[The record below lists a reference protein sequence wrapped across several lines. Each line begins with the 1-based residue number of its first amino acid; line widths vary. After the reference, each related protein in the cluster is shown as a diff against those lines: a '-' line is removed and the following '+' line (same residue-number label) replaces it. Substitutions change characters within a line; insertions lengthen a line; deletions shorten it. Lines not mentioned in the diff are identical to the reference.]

1 MLVHIEKHKVNDSLL
16 SSVEGVLASVKQC
29 LSKQTDAIEKQ
40 ETILSKIDEDV
51 IDLKKIIQTDN
62 SSEIMKSNVDDLI
75 KKLCDH
81 IGGFVTKMSESF
93 FGGDINTKQ
102 RNRDLL
108 KIRGYNSSK
117 KQKSGI
123 IVVNEIT

>member
-1 MLVHIEKHKVNDSLL
+1 
-16 SSVEGVLASVKQC
+16 
-29 LSKQTDAIEKQ
+29 
-40 ETILSKIDEDV
+40 
-51 IDLKKIIQTDN
+51 
-62 SSEIMKSNVDDLI
+62 
-75 KKLCDH
+75 
-81 IGGFVTKMSESF
+81 MSESF

-108 KIRGYNSSK
+108 KTRGYNSSK

>member
-16 SSVEGVLASVKQC
+16 SSVAGVLTSLKHS

-62 SSEIMKSNVDDLI
+62 SSEIMKSNV
-75 KKLCDH
+75 
-81 IGGFVTKMSESF
+81 VTKMSESF

-108 KIRGYNSSK
+108 KTRGYNSSK

-123 IVVNEIT
+123 IVVNEII

>member
-16 SSVEGVLASVKQC
+16 SSVEGVLTSVKQC

>member
-108 KIRGYNSSK
+108 KTRGYNSSK